1 MPYSFQNDPKF
12 LQKMLR
18 IIPKAQKL
26 FLEVDEHKI
35 AFEYFLNEILDL
47 TESEYGFIGDVILD
61 PNTNRP
67 FLKTHSITNIAWDVE
82 TREFFQANYAKGLE
96 FRNLKTLF
104 GYVIKNEI
112 VIISNNVKNDPR
124 SSGIPSGH
132 PPLNSFLGLPIKIND
147 KMIAMV
153 GLANRKDEYT
163 NDLVEALEPILFS
176 LSSFLSTLQIR
187 KKNKEE
193 EAEKNS
199 LIEKFQK
206 FSDIVPGML
215 YQYLLKP
222 DGTGSFP
229 YTSKG
234 IEQIYKIKSE
244 DISENVDILTSIIHP
259 EDMNSVVESI
269 IESANTLQ
277 PWQHEYRVLDQDLG
291 VRWLLGRSK
300 PEKNEDG
307 SILWHGFVMDISDQR
322 NYETEIIQSK
332 LEAEKANQIKSAFLA
347 NVSHEIRTPLN
358 GILGF
363 SELLNETWLTE
374 IQRDH
379 LKSIQIST
387 ETLLNIINDLIDLS
401 HIESKKIKLSMD
413 PVDIRRLLQN
423 LVHTLGLQAKEKGLS
438 FDCFIEH
445 NIPEFIQSDF
455 VRLNQVLTNLVT
467 NSLKFSDSG
476 KINISV
482 TKNVNTLKFQISD
495 SGIGIP
501 QDMIHRITEPFF
513 QVDSSRTKKYK
524 GTGLGLSICKRIL
537 EQMNSSLNIQ
547 SVIGKGTIT
556 SFEIPLEIP
565 KLHHE
570 KEQTLNLDLNSNKK
584 PIETL
589 KSQLRILIVEDN
601 ELNLIFAK
609 RAILKHFPFSD
620 VLEAANGEVAI
631 DIFKKEKL
639 DLILMD
645 IQMPVMDGYSATL
658 KIREIENGKSH
669 VPIVALTAGAQAG
682 DKEKGLSVG
691 MDEYLTKPIHISE
704 LQKVIHKYV

>member
-1 MPYSFQNDPKF
+1 MPYSFKNDPKF

-35 AFEYFLNEILDL
+35 AFEYYLNEILDL
-47 TESEYGFIGDVILD
+47 TESEYGFIGDVIQD
-61 PNTNRP
+61 HQTNKP
-67 FLKTHSITNIAWDVE
+67 FLKTHSITNIAWNIE
-82 TREFFQANYAKGLE
+82 TREFFQENYSKGLE

-104 GYVIKNEI
+104 GYVLKNEVV
-112 VIISNNVKNDPR
+112 VIANDVKNDPR
-124 SSGIPSGH
+124 SSGIPGGH

-153 GLANRKDEYT
+153 GLANRKEEYT

-187 KKNKEE
+187 KKNKQEE
-193 EAEKNS
+193 TEKNS

-222 DGTGSFP
+222 DGSGSFP
-229 YTSKG
+229 YASRG
-234 IEQIYKIKSE
+234 IEQIYKIKFE
-244 DISENVDILTSIIHP
+244 DIAENVDVLTSIIHP

-332 LEAEKANQIKSAFLA
+332 LEAEKANQIKSVFLA

-363 SELLNETWLTE
+363 SDLLNETWLTE

-379 LKSIQIST
+379 LRSIQIST

-413 PVDIRRLLQN
+413 TVDIRRLLQN
-423 LVHTLGLQAKEKGLS
+423 LVHTLSLQAKEKGLS

-445 NIPEFIQSDF
+445 NIPEYIQSDF

-513 QVDSSRTKKYK
+513 QVDSSSTKKYK

-547 SVIGKGTIT
+547 SVIGKGTIS

-565 KLHHE
+565 KRIQ
-570 KEQTLNLDLNSNKK
+570 EQEHRSNLDINAMTK
-584 PIETL
+584 PTEIV

-620 VLEAANGEVAI
+620 VLEAENGEAAI

-645 IQMPVMDGYSATL
+645 IQMPIMDGYNATL
-658 KIREIENGKSH
+658 KIRELENGRSH
-669 VPIVALTAGAQAG
+669 VPIVALTAGAQPG
-682 DKEKGLSVG
+682 DREKGLSVG

-704 LQKVIHKYV
+704 LQKVILKYV

>member
-1 MPYSFQNDPKF
+1 MQR
-12 LQKMLR
+12 R
-18 IIPKAQKL
+18 I
-26 FLEVDEHKI
+26 
-35 AFEYFLNEILDL
+35 
-47 TESEYGFIGDVILD
+47 
-61 PNTNRP
+61 
-67 FLKTHSITNIAWDVE
+67 
-82 TREFFQANYAKGLE
+82 
-96 FRNLKTLF
+96 
-104 GYVIKNEI
+104 
-112 VIISNNVKNDPR
+112 
-124 SSGIPSGH
+124 
-132 PPLNSFLGLPIKIND
+132 
-147 KMIAMV
+147 
-153 GLANRKDEYT
+153 
-163 NDLVEALEPILFS
+163 
-176 LSSFLSTLQIR
+176 
-187 KKNKEE
+187 
-193 EAEKNS
+193 
-199 LIEKFQK
+199 
-206 FSDIVPGML
+206 
-215 YQYLLKP
+215 
-222 DGTGSFP
+222 
-229 YTSKG
+229 
-234 IEQIYKIKSE
+234 
-244 DISENVDILTSIIHP
+244 
-259 EDMNSVVESI
+259 
-269 IESANTLQ
+269 
-277 PWQHEYRVLDQDLG
+277 
-291 VRWLLGRSK
+291 
-300 PEKNEDG
+300 
-307 SILWHGFVMDISDQR
+307 
-322 NYETEIIQSK
+322 
-332 LEAEKANQIKSAFLA
+332 
-347 NVSHEIRTPLN
+347 
-358 GILGF
+358 
-363 SELLNETWLTE
+363 
-374 IQRDH
+374 DH

-413 PVDIRRLLQN
+413 TVDIRRLLQN
-423 LVHTLGLQAKEKGLS
+423 LVHTLSLQAKEKGLS

-639 DLILMD
+639 DLIKH
-645 IQMPVMDGYSATL
+645 Q
-658 KIREIENGKSH
+658 
-669 VPIVALTAGAQAG
+669 
-682 DKEKGLSVG
+682 
-691 MDEYLTKPIHISE
+691 
-704 LQKVIHKYV
+704 

>member
-332 LEAEKANQIKSAFLA
+332 L
-347 NVSHEIRTPLN
+347 
-358 GILGF
+358 
-363 SELLNETWLTE
+363 
-374 IQRDH
+374 
-379 LKSIQIST
+379 
-387 ETLLNIINDLIDLS
+387 
-401 HIESKKIKLSMD
+401 
-413 PVDIRRLLQN
+413 
-423 LVHTLGLQAKEKGLS
+423 
-438 FDCFIEH
+438 
-445 NIPEFIQSDF
+445 
-455 VRLNQVLTNLVT
+455 
-467 NSLKFSDSG
+467 
-476 KINISV
+476 
-482 TKNVNTLKFQISD
+482 
-495 SGIGIP
+495 
-501 QDMIHRITEPFF
+501 
-513 QVDSSRTKKYK
+513 
-524 GTGLGLSICKRIL
+524 
-537 EQMNSSLNIQ
+537 
-547 SVIGKGTIT
+547 
-556 SFEIPLEIP
+556 
-565 KLHHE
+565 
-570 KEQTLNLDLNSNKK
+570 
-584 PIETL
+584 
-589 KSQLRILIVEDN
+589 
-601 ELNLIFAK
+601 
-609 RAILKHFPFSD
+609 
-620 VLEAANGEVAI
+620 
-631 DIFKKEKL
+631 
-639 DLILMD
+639 
-645 IQMPVMDGYSATL
+645 
-658 KIREIENGKSH
+658 
-669 VPIVALTAGAQAG
+669 
-682 DKEKGLSVG
+682 
-691 MDEYLTKPIHISE
+691 
-704 LQKVIHKYV
+704 